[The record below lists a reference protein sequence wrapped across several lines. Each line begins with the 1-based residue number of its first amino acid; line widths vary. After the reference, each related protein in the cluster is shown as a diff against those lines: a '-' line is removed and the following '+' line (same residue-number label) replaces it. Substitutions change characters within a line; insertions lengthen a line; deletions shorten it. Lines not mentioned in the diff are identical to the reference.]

1 MVLIHQFCKYINLF
15 FSVYNRNGTLIGEKN
30 LNAPIISLLKSYP
43 NMLFLTNRGFGYIN
57 PVNLEIV

>member
-1 MVLIHQFCKYINLF
+1 MVRIVQYCIYKYYI

-30 LNAPIISLLKSYP
+30 LNTPVISLLKSYP